1 MTTIFFLNFPLFYCF
16 IIFYYYVY
24 IKLLHFKQEIHTKT
38 NNTMTNLPPKVDTIN
53 QLAISAKN
61 RGIYQLK
68 VDQQNGGREI
78 FIQGKKLISFGSCS
92 YLSLENEN
100 FVKNASIKA
109 INDFGTQFSC
119 SRSFLG
125 LSLYDELE
133 DTLEQ
138 MFGYPTVV
146 TSTISLG
153 HIAAV
158 PLLVQPD
165 DAVIMDHQVHA
176 SVGNAVQIAKAAGTH
191 VEMIRHNNMEMLE
204 QRIQKLSKKHNQI
217 WYMADGIY
225 SMYGDKA
232 PIKALY
238 ALLEKYEKFHLY
250 IDDAHGMSWTGKN
263 GCGYIL
269 SQVDLHPRMIVGAS
283 FSKSFG
289 SGGGAF
295 ICPNEETKELI
306 TNCGSTLIFSG
317 PIQPAVLGASIA
329 SAKFHLTD
337 ALPKRQE
344 VLKSKI
350 SYFIQEANRLE
361 LPLIGEEETPVF
373 FIGVGKPEIGFE
385 LCQRMIKLGYYL
397 NIAAYPA
404 VPYKNTGLRM
414 TITYNT
420 TKEDITS
427 MLSLLAIELDK
438 ALKIHDSSRIEVFKA
453 FRKKQVQLSK
463 RKLAK
468 SF

>member
-1 MTTIFFLNFPLFYCF
+1 
-16 IIFYYYVY
+16 
-24 IKLLHFKQEIHTKT
+24 
-38 NNTMTNLPPKVDTIN
+38 MTNLSPKVDTIN
-53 QLAISAKN
+53 QIVKSS
-61 RGIYQLK
+61 RSHGVTHLK
-68 VDQQNGGREI
+68 VEQQKNGCEI
-78 FIQGKKLISFGSCS
+78 QIKGKKLISFGSCS
-92 YLSLENEN
+92 YLGLENEP
-100 FVKNASIKA
+100 FVKDASIKA
-109 INDFGTQFSC
+109 INDYGTQFSC
-119 SRSFLG
+119 SRAFLG

-138 MFGYPTVV
+138 MFGYPTIV

-153 HIAAV
+153 HIAAI
-158 PLLVQPD
+158 PLLIQPD
-165 DAVIMDHQVHA
+165 DAIVMDHQVHA

-191 VEMIRHNNMEMLE
+191 VEMIRHNNLEMLE
-204 QRIQKLSKKHNQI
+204 QRVQKLSAKHNQI

-232 PIKALY
+232 PVKELY
-238 ALLEKYEKFHLY
+238 ALMEKYEKLHLY
-250 IDDAHGMSWTGKN
+250 IDDAHGMSWTGQK
-263 GCGYIL
+263 GCGYVM

-295 ICPNEETKELI
+295 ICPNQEIKDLI
-306 TNCGSTLIFSG
+306 MNCGSTLIFSG

-337 ALPKRQE
+337 ALPARQD

-350 SYFIQEANRLE
+350 KYFIKEANRLE
-361 LPLIGEEETPVF
+361 LPLIGAEETPVF

-385 LCQRMIKLGYYL
+385 LCKRMINLGYYL
-397 NIAAYPA
+397 NIAAFPA

-420 TKEDITS
+420 AEEHITS

-438 ALKIHDSSRIEVFKA
+438 VLKGHDSSKIDIFKA
-453 FRKKQVQLSK
+453 FRKKQEQFAK
-463 RKLAK
+463 RALAADVINVK
-468 SF
+468 ANQI